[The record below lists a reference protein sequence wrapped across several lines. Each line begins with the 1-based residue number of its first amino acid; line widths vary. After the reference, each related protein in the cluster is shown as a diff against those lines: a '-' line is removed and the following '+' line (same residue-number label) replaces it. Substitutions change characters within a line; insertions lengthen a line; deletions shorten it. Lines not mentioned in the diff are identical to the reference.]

1 MKFDEW
7 WATLSP
13 PERRVIGE
21 SNARFVW
28 SEAMKK
34 GTQMKFKK
42 KPVIIEAAQFLPNDE
57 AIERVMA
64 LASQG
69 SRQVQVTR
77 MPDGHCTMQI
87 TTLEGVMEASIG
99 DWIIRG
105 IQGEVYPC
113 KPDIF
118 NESYERVYE

>member
-1 MKFDEW
+1 
-7 WATLSP
+7 
-13 PERRVIGE
+13 
-21 SNARFVW
+21 
-28 SEAMKK
+28 
-34 GTQMKFKK
+34 MKFKK
-42 KPVIIEAAQFLPNDE
+42 RPVVIEAAQFLPNDE
-57 AIERVMA
+57 AIDRVME

-69 SRQVQVTR
+69 SRQVAITR
-77 MPDGHCTMQI
+77 YPDGKCTMHI

-118 NESYERVYE
+118 NETYERVYE

>member
-1 MKFDEW
+1 MNFDEW

-21 SNARFVW
+21 NNARFVW
-28 SEAMKK
+28 GEAVKK
-34 GTQMKFKK
+34 GIQMKFKK
-42 KPVIIEAAQFLPNDE
+42 KPVVVEAEQFLPNDE
-57 AIERVMA
+57 AIEKVMA
-64 LASQG
+64 LASRG
-69 SRQVQVTR
+69 SRQVSVTR
-77 MPDGHCTMQI
+77 LPGGHCTMQI